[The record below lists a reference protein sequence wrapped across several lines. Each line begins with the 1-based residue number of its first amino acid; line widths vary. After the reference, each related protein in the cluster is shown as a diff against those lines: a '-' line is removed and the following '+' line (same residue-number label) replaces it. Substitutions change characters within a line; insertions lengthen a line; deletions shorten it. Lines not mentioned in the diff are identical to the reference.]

1 MNKEEILQNSI
12 IISIKPIH
20 LKRIESGI
28 KNYEFRNYIPKRKV
42 KYLIVHESG
51 TGIKYIIEIDNIIEY
66 PNNIKEDGYG
76 NDKFN
81 NGLMTKYAYH
91 IKHVY
96 KINKI
101 LDLKYL
107 REKYNFRPPQAFM
120 YTDNYKEL
128 IEEILNIKKDKIR

>member
-28 KNYEFRNYIPKRKV
+28 KNYEFRNYIPKRKF

-51 TGIKYIIEIDNIIEY
+51 IGIKYIIEIDNIIEY
-66 PNNIKEDGYG
+66 PNKIKEDGYG

-107 REKYNFRPPQAFM
+107 KEKYNFRPPQAFM

>member
-1 MNKEEILQNSI
+1 MYNSYMADLTEEVNSKE
-12 IISIKPIH
+12 
-20 LKRIESGI
+20 
-28 KNYEFRNYIPKRKV
+28 V
-42 KYLIVHESG
+42 KE
-51 TGIKYIIEIDNIIEY
+51 
-66 PNNIKEDGYG
+66 
-76 NDKFN
+76 FN